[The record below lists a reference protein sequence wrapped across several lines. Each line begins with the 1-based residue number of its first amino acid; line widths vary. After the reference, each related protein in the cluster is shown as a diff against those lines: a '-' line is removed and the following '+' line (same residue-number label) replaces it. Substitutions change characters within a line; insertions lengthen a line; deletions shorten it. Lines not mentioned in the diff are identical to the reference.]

1 MQTRSHSL
9 TSSFV
14 AARLELL
21 EDRLLMSVHTPAPVD
36 DFGSTTAAAPAYALS
51 GPAGRTVNGTFEKSK
66 DVDVMAFTASGSG
79 RMRLEMTPTLAS
91 LGYTMT
97 VLDASGSL
105 LVNKTSTGVSNVT
118 YVNVLNGQKL
128 YVKLTGA
135 SGKTGKYSV
144 KADMYTT
151 GAVPTPDAGLAAQLT
166 VLAQVLTLAG
176 GSYLVIEGTSGNDCI
191 SVSQSG
197 TTLSV
202 STNTTTQTFTSAV
215 TGIQILGFDGADTI
229 KVKSNVTLEVT
240 AWGGNGDDLMY
251 LAGSGADMICGGAGN
266 DKIVSIGGG
275 GDMVYGESGTDSL
288 WADSKDGLFDAD
300 GAETAGGYVHSV
312 SAFYQPYTTNS
323 ASSSYVSLEL
333 AGQNLQDPKPT
344 STSYKYVNFGAQ
356 KLFSGIQYND
366 VAQGGVGDCYYVASL
381 AGLAQADPNIISQAI
396 TDLGDG
402 TFAVRF
408 YNNAGQ
414 PQYVRVDADLP
425 VVGGRTLAYADL
437 GAGDDLWV
445 PLMEKAYAYYRTGA
459 NTYASIGGGWMSTV
473 YAQITGRPATDYN
486 LSSKT
491 TDQSVISTITSALA
505 AHKALSAGSIKTS
518 GPILGSHAYMIKSI
532 QTVNG
537 STTVTLFNPWGIDGA
552 GSDGNPNDGL
562 VTIPVSKMKTYFY
575 AISIS

>member
-1 MQTRSHSL
+1 MPTRLHSL
-9 TSSFV
+9 TSSLI
-14 AARLELL
+14 AARLEPL
-21 EDRLLMSVHTPAPVD
+21 EDRLLMSAHTSTPAD
-36 DFGSTTAAAPAYALS
+36 DFGSTTTAAPAYALT
-51 GPAGRTVNGTFEKSK
+51 GPTIRTINGTFGKSG

-97 VLDASGSL
+97 VMDASGSTL
-105 LVNKTSTGVSNVT
+105 ANKTSTGTDSVT
-118 YVNVLNGQKL
+118 YVNVLNGQKV

-135 SGKTGKYSV
+135 SGKTGTYSI
-144 KADMYTT
+144 KAAMSTPV
-151 GAVPTPDAGLAAQLT
+151 AQVPDSSLAAQLT
-166 VLAQVLTLAG
+166 VLAQVLTLG
-176 GSYLVIEGTSGNDCI
+176 GSSYLVIEGTSGDDYI

-215 TGIQILGFDGADTI
+215 TGIQILGFDGADTL
-229 KVKSNVTLEVT
+229 KVKSNVTLDVT
-240 AWGGNGDDLMY
+240 AWGGNGDDQMY
-251 LAGSGADMICGGAGN
+251 LAGTGVDMICGGAGN
-266 DKIVSIGGG
+266 DKIVSIGGS
-275 GDMVYGESGTDSL
+275 GDAVYGQGGTDSL
-288 WADSKDGLFDAD
+288 WADSKDGLFDVEA
-300 GAETAGGYVHSV
+300 AETTGGYVHSV

-366 VAQGGVGDCYYVASL
+366 VAQGGVGDCYYMASL
-381 AGLAQADPNIISQAI
+381 AGLAQANPNIINQAI

-408 YNNAGQ
+408 YNAGQ
-414 PQYVRVDADLP
+414 PMYVRVDADLP

-459 NTYASIGGGWMSTV
+459 NSYASIGSGWMSTV
-473 YAQITGRPATDYN
+473 YAQITGRSATDFN
-486 LSSKT
+486 MTAKT
-491 TDQSVISTITSALA
+491 TDQSVISTITNALA

-518 GPILGSHAYMIKSI
+518 GPIIGSHAYMIKSI
-532 QTVNG
+532 QTANG
-537 STTVTLFNPWGIDGA
+537 NTTVTLFNPWGVDGA
-552 GSDGNPNDGL
+552 GDDGNSSDGL
-562 VTIPVSKMKTYFY
+562 ITIALSKMKTYFY